1 MCGVWYNIDGDVA
14 SCWLP
19 HIADQL
25 YWCSTFFQYL
35 HSWQNVCHLYICHPS
50 HQICMSI
57 DLHLASS
64 CQHVPSHLC
73 MIHCNFMI
81 WLGVCWEVDCAGCD
95 HACFNS
101 NSHALLVTTTNLLSS
116 IIHTHFMYHD
126 WFEPLWCGHFY
137 THVHPQHCSQDDNTK
152 TYPNHSSIS
161 SPFLQTWTFMRH
173 QSEKPAFVDFCTE
186 STTFKNKVVQVTL
199 EPPDTKSG
207 ILKIG
212 LVGS

>member
-1 MCGVWYNIDGDVA
+1 MWCVLQHNCWWCGIMMAAPNSLSIVLMFKPCSRIT
-14 SCWLP
+14 
-19 HIADQL
+19 QL
-25 YWCSTFFQYL
+25 TKC
-35 HSWQNVCHLYICHPS
+35 VCHLYICHPS

-57 DLHLASS
+57 DVHIPSS
-64 CQHVPSHLC
+64 CQHAPSHLC

-126 WFEPLWCGHFY
+126 LFGHLWCCHFD
-137 THVHPQHCSQDDNTK
+137 THVQPQHCSQDDNTK

-161 SPFLQTWTFMRH
+161 SPFLQTW
-173 QSEKPAFVDFCTE
+173 AFVRKHTENQLLCT
-186 STTFKNKVVQVTL
+186 FA
-199 EPPDTKSG
+199 
-207 ILKIG
+207 
-212 LVGS
+212 

>member
-81 WLGVCWEVDCAGCD
+81 WLGVCLEVDCAGCA

-152 TYPNHSSIS
+152 TYPNHSWIS
-161 SPFLQTWTFMRH
+161 SLFLQTSPYMRKH
-173 QSEKPAFVDFCTE
+173 MKRHHFIAFWSEEQNLKKPSCRIH
-186 STTFKNKVVQVTL
+186 SRTTTNKNWIL
-199 EPPDTKSG
+199 EKSR
-207 ILKIG
+207 
-212 LVGS
+212 